1 MKKLFFFAAAASVM
15 LAACSSDNEEA
26 TVAEKSA
33 IRLSTQS
40 LTGMTRAGQSVQL
53 VQFAADENVGIFL
66 AEDNAGSPV
75 TSGTNVTTYAQP
87 LTYVADGA
95 GNLANTQY
103 WPQDGNGLHIFGVY
117 PLAAA
122 TAAAAYSATGVEFS
136 VKADQSTNS
145 DPTIGDANYKASDLM
160 TGLPTLPLV
169 NPVARTTAN
178 VPMTF
183 THLLTKV
190 DVNLYAGDG
199 FTDAQMA
206 DAVVSILGTKPTT
219 TFSVQS
225 TDVTEATGTAA
236 TIVAGK
242 GTAGIDVNTKTY
254 YGTSAII
261 VPQEVAAGNFIQVAV
276 GGGNYIYKLGAAT
289 TFDSKKCYTF
299 NITVNKTGLVLTTT
313 QITAWEDGGAANG
326 NATLQ

>member
-26 TVAEKSA
+26 KVAEKSA

-40 LTGMTRAGQSVQL
+40 LTGMTRAAKDVQL
-53 VQFAADENVGIFL
+53 TQFAANENVGIFL

-122 TAAAAYSATGVEFS
+122 TAAAAYNATGVTFS
-136 VKADQSTNS
+136 VAANQTS
-145 DPTIGDANYKASDLM
+145 DANYKASDLM
-160 TGLPTLPLV
+160 TGKPTAG
-169 NPVARTTAN
+169 NPVTRTTSN

-183 THLLTKV
+183 THLLTKI
-190 DVNLYAGDG
+190 DVNLTAGLG
-199 FTDAQMA
+199 FD
-206 DAVVSILGTKPTT
+206 DVSSAVVSILGTKPTT

-225 TDVTEATGTAA
+225 ITVGAASGTAADIVAGTGTA
-236 TIVAGK
+236 
-242 GTAGIDVNTKTY
+242 
-254 YGTSAII
+254 TSAII
-261 VPQEVAAGNFIQVAV
+261 VPQAIAANTSFLKVTV
-276 GGGNYIYKLGAAT
+276 GGGDYIYKLPAAT
-289 TFDSKKCYTF
+289 TFDAKKCYTF
-299 NITVNKTGLVLTTT
+299 NITVNKTGLVLTVTT
-313 QITAWEDGGAANG
+313 ITDWVSAGDATAG